1 MKYWTGMLAAIAGLG
16 LLSACSGDSG
26 NLTLDPPEE
35 TGVLKVVTRNGAT
48 TYYLDRHERQRG
60 PEYDLVT
67 AFAEAQ
73 DWEVEWEVVPTTA
86 DVLERLEAGEAHI
99 AAAGLTQRPSR
110 NERFERGPA
119 HTEIR
124 EQLVC
129 HRNQRP
135 RPGSTDELDLVEI
148 RVTADSSYVQT
159 LNGLGSESGD
169 EGGPEFG
176 EAEMGTEQLLTQVA
190 HQELDCTV
198 ADSNIVQVV
207 RRFLPHLDI
216 VMDLTEGQNIGWYL
230 PSGASGLAR
239 TSRAWM
245 NSQEGDHALAV
256 MENRYFSYIDEFD
269 FVDLRALKRRIDDRL
284 PQYREHFIA
293 AEEATGMPADLLA
306 AVAYQESHWNPHAR
320 SPTGVRGMMM
330 LTLPTAQSVGVSNR
344 LDAVQSIHGGARYL
358 ADRHRRLSED
368 IPEPDRTFLALASYN
383 VGRGHLL
390 DARQLARDLDKNP
403 DSWEDMRE
411 VLPLL
416 ADERYYPNLRY
427 GYARGYEPVHYVRR
441 IRNYRDVISDAFE

>member
-1 MKYWTGMLAAIAGLG
+1 MKYWIGILVAIAGLS

-26 NLTLDPPEE
+26 DLALDPPDE

-48 TYYLDRHERQRG
+48 TYYLDRHERPRG
-60 PEYDLVT
+60 PEHDLVT

-73 DWEVEWEVVPTTA
+73 GWEVEWEMVPTTA
-86 DVLERLEAGEAHI
+86 EVLQHLESGDAHI
-99 AAAGLTQRPSR
+99 AAAGLTQRSSR
-110 NERFERGPA
+110 NEKFERGPA

-124 EQLVC
+124 EELVC

-135 RPGSTDELDLVEI
+135 HPRSADELGMVEI
-148 RVTADSSYVQT
+148 RVTAESSYVET
-159 LNGLGSESGD
+159 LNRLGAESDNGS
-169 EGGPEFG
+169 PQFG
-176 EAEMGTEQLLTQVA
+176 QAEMGTEKLLTQVA
-190 HQELDCTV
+190 HEELDCTV

-216 VMDLTEGQNIGWYL
+216 VMELTEGQNIGWYL
-230 PSGASGLAR
+230 PQGASGLAR
-239 TSRAWM
+239 TARSWM
-245 NSQEGDHALAV
+245 NSQEGDHAIGM

-269 FVDLRALKRRIDDRL
+269 FVDLRALNRRIENRL

-293 AEEATGMPADLLA
+293 AEEATGMPAELLA

-416 ADERYYPNLRY
+416 ADKRYYPNLRY

-441 IRNYRDVISDAFE
+441 IRNYRDVIKDAFE